1 MTSVRI
7 EKKLVSLVMLR
18 RRRTGVLVEVRLFM
32 RTLQTCGLPVE
43 AKIHTQT
50 HTHGLGTAGTTG
62 QLVVGLVVGGG
73 EKSEIWQSTL
83 IPEL

>member
-1 MTSVRI
+1 MTSMCS
-7 EKKLVSLVMLR
+7 EQTLVSLLMLR
-18 RRRTGVLVEVRLFM
+18 RPGTGVLVEVRLFM
-32 RTLQTCGLPVE
+32 RTLQTCGLPIE
-43 AKIHTQT
+43 ANIHTQT
-50 HTHGLGTAGTTG
+50 YTHGLGTSGTIG